1 MRFRWGLPMSEGP
14 SPRVPDDTRV
24 YAIGDIHGRSDL
36 HEALLRR
43 IVADAQAA
51 GSANNCLV

>member
-1 MRFRWGLPMSEGP
+1 MSEGP